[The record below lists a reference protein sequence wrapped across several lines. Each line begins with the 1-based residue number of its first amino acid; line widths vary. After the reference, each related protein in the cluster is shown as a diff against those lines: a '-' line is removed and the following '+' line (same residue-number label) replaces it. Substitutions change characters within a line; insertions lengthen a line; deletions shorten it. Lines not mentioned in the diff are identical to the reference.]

1 MPRRIRNDNKISSM
15 WTVTP
20 KHNSKKSYQYSPVI
34 IKLQHIPP
42 LRTIFLFSLFL
53 ICIQGLGQTQLAEIN
68 DPDGYTNFRIDK
80 GSNYDVKGKFQ
91 KGDLFITVPSSD
103 DWWLVI
109 SYDNKQGYMNKSR
122 ISLIKNLNYKEIKR
136 VIFMSLDTL
145 ESKRQKFESTN
156 WDSSKILFMDR
167 RESLENFE
175 LNIISQRILKLISQ
189 QFCKYSDKELLNRFL
204 EAIIKNSNSADEG
217 PAWTLAECY
226 VCNPD
231 IVIQQILRFPKG
243 LIEQLIGELT
253 FGFDNLTYQEES
265 KFKNFKI
272 LKDKLETLKKNVNP

>member
-1 MPRRIRNDNKISSM
+1 
-15 WTVTP
+15 
-20 KHNSKKSYQYSPVI
+20 
-34 IKLQHIPP
+34 
-42 LRTIFLFSLFL
+42 
-53 ICIQGLGQTQLAEIN
+53 
-68 DPDGYTNFRIDK
+68 
-80 GSNYDVKGKFQ
+80 
-91 KGDLFITVPSSD
+91 
-103 DWWLVI
+103 
-109 SYDNKQGYMNKSR
+109 
-122 ISLIKNLNYKEIKR
+122 
-136 VIFMSLDTL
+136 
-145 ESKRQKFESTN
+145 
-156 WDSSKILFMDR
+156 
-167 RESLENFE
+167 
-175 LNIISQRILKLISQ
+175 
-189 QFCKYSDKELLNRFL
+189 LNRFL